1 MKINKRLLPIF
12 AIVLIFLAAFI
23 AGSFSHRDQSDA
35 REVIRSELDRLKDLD
50 SKTTQKYISYK
61 EMFPDATENTELS
74 DEINNVFSL
83 FFQKFDYKILDI
95 SVDKKSKTAEASLKL
110 TTIDAQSLARDFAT
124 ELLKTQI
131 TETAQAKSGTVKD
144 SSKSLEGHYLIL
156 YRLLT
161 TNTYDSTENN
171 CTIQLINNGSGQKEN
186 WEIRRTY
193 SLENDLVGGL
203 MVYLSDPDILS
214 PEDTLSVYFNTLK
227 KMNLEEMSS
236 YLGVLNIM
244 NTSDSVKNSIA
255 EALVEQVHQNFNFK
269 IQSSSVNGYN
279 ATVTTAITTFDSN
292 AILSNYQSSLDTYL
306 ASPDAVIDGSQK
318 RYEKSLDF
326 LLNSIKNNTA
336 TTTSDV
342 DFVLINDGAS
352 WNLQDQVNTL
362 GDAIFGTLTSSPLDE
377 DSDSSDSDSSE
388 DSFETTDDT
397 DTETY
402 DS

>member
-95 SVDKKSKTAEASLKL
+95 SVDKKSNTAEASLKL

-156 YRLLT
+156 NRLLT

-292 AILSNYQSSLDTYL
+292 AILSNYQSSLDT
-306 ASPDAVIDGSQK
+306 
-318 RYEKSLDF
+318 F
-326 LLNSIKNNTA
+326 LNQMKTGNAEFL
-336 TTTSDV
+336 
-342 DFVLINDGAS
+342 
-352 WNLQDQVNTL
+352 
-362 GDAIFGTLTSSPLDE
+362 SSHDISDE
-377 DSDSSDSDSSE
+377 DIEFYYMSQYL
-388 DSFETTDDT
+388 
-397 DTETY
+397 TETCFDKIRSEQEEDVLAEEAKKYY
-402 DS
+402 DEHEAEFRGETFDESLEEIYYLLYSEMYDQKLKEIKDDMTIEK